1 MIANSIK
8 TKLAFA
14 AAAMLGFFPLGQTV
28 YLLLVDQL
36 GLPLR
41 PGIFGVFVA
50 ILLLV
55 PTLALITL
63 RTSSIR
69 LSQVDIV
76 VLLLFAVMIA
86 NLAFRTIDPTLRDT
100 MLLALLVI
108 GPYVAGRLVTP
119 TLTRPFLYG
128 LLTACLATAI
138 YTFGFVASL
147 LDSLETVI
155 RPKILGID
163 HGVHLVGIA
172 VAFLICF
179 SVACIDA
186 PRQKWQGIVLYILAS
201 MSIASLIIISSRG
214 MALVAFTTVV
224 ISIFILP
231 RRGLSQRV
239 ILLLCLALSAYAT
252 LNVSPATMAFLY
264 QALPGDFDGLYQI
277 APGDLDGIASLDCA
291 DLRGLNNSTDIRM
304 ALYGK
309 AIELSL
315 AHPLFGIGLFN
326 FAESFCPTTFPHS
339 TLLQIAAETGLMGL
353 VLTGLLLYRLSVQ
366 SVTAMRHLDD
376 SAPKDGLVLLALLIC
391 SLGVD
396 QLYGSLSS
404 MAPSMTLL
412 GTTVSW
418 LNAKD
423 PTAQGTAAPARAQR

>member
-8 TKLAFA
+8 TRLEFA
-14 AAAMLGFFPLGQTV
+14 AAVMLGFFPLGQTV
-28 YLLLVDQL
+28 YFLLVDQL

-41 PGIFGVFVA
+41 PGMFGVFVA

-55 PTLALITL
+55 PMLALMTH

-69 LSQVDIV
+69 LNQIDIV
-76 VLLLFAVMIA
+76 VLLLFAVMIG
-86 NLAFRTIDPTLRDT
+86 NLAFRTIGPTLRDAL
-100 MLLALLVI
+100 LLALLVI
-108 GPYVAGRLVTP
+108 GPYMAGRLVTP
-119 TLTRPFLYG
+119 TLMRPFLYG

-155 RPKILGID
+155 RPMILGID

-172 VAFLICF
+172 GAFLIC
-179 SVACIDA
+179 VIAACIDA
-186 PRQKWQGIVLYILAS
+186 PRQKWQGIALYILAS
-201 MSIASLIIISSRG
+201 MSIASLLVLSSRG

-224 ISIFILP
+224 ISIFIFP
-231 RRGLSQRV
+231 RRGFSQRV
-239 ILLLCLALSAYAT
+239 ILLLCLALSAYVT
-252 LNVSPATMAFLY
+252 LSASPATMSFLA
-264 QALPGDFDGLYQI
+264 QALPGD
-277 APGDLDGIASLDCA
+277 LDGVALLDCA
-291 DLRGLNNSTDIRM
+291 TLLGLGNSTDIRM
-304 ALYGK
+304 ALYGQ
-309 AIELSL
+309 AIDLFL

-339 TLLQIAAETGLMGL
+339 TLLQIAAETGLIGL

-366 SVTAMRHLDD
+366 SFTAIRHLDD

-391 SLGVD
+391 SLGID

-404 MAPSMTLL
+404 MAASMTLL
-412 GTTVSW
+412 GAAVSW
-418 LNAKD
+418 LSAKD
-423 PTAQGTAAPARAQR
+423 PMVQASAAPSKAQR